1 MNCCLSPV
9 AKSRMPYM
17 NIYSKSVHFILGLPL
32 WLSSHTVIALDT
44 GQLSCLLE
52 PSQQIKVASEVAG
65 VVRQVNFKR
74 GDNVRKGDVL
84 LSLEQGMEIA
94 EINLSSA
101 KVEFMDR
108 KLQRN
113 QELIDKG
120 LLADFEVDEIITE
133 RELAALELKRAE
145 RSLEQK
151 IIYSPVDAVVVDM
164 LVAKSEY
171 AGVEPLLVLAVLN
184 PLHAEIVM
192 SASYYGRVKKGMQV
206 EIIPDGL
213 EDSVYSG
220 TVRIVDRIID
230 AASSTF
236 GVQVEIPN
244 PALGL
249 PAGLKCIARFSAI
262 E

>member
-32 WLSSHTVIALDT
+32 WLSSHAVIALDT
-44 GQLSCLLE
+44 GQLSC
-52 PSQQIKVASEVAG
+52 
-65 VVRQVNFKR
+65 
-74 GDNVRKGDVL
+74 
-84 LSLEQGMEIA
+84 
-94 EINLSSA
+94 
-101 KVEFMDR
+101 
-108 KLQRN
+108 
-113 QELIDKG
+113 

-206 EIIPDGL
+206 EVIPEGI
-213 EDSVYSG
+213 ESPAYTG

-230 AASSTF
+230 AASGTF
-236 GVQVEIPN
+236 GVQVEIQN
-244 PALGL
+244 PALAL
-249 PAGLKCIARFSAI
+249 PAGLKCTARFSAV

>member
-1 MNCCLSPV
+1 MSHM
-9 AKSRMPYM
+9 KTYKERY
-17 NIYSKSVHFILGLPL
+17 HFILIVPL
-32 WLSSHTVIALDT
+32 WLCTHAVIALDA

-65 VVRQVNFKR
+65 VVRHINFKR
-74 GDNVRKGDVL
+74 GDNVRQGEVL

-94 EINLSSA
+94 EINLSRA

-108 KLQRN
+108 RFERN
-113 QELIDKG
+113 QELIEKG

-133 RELAALELKRAE
+133 REIAALELKRAE
-145 RSLEQK
+145 RNLEQK

-164 LVAKSEY
+164 LVSRAEY
-171 AGVEPLLVLAVLN
+171 AGVEPLMVLAVLN

-213 EDSVYSG
+213 QDSVYTG

-230 AASSTF
+230 AASGTF

-244 PALGL
+244 PGLGL
-249 PAGLKCIARFSAI
+249 PAGLKCTARFSAV